1 MNSGLEASSV
11 SQPLGPILT
20 FFFIPL
26 ECGGALEAVQERE
39 ESERFAES
47 TLLLNV
53 KFMSDKFTSF
63 KMFRQLLYSQ
73 FQNTILLKSICQ
85 RR

>member
-1 MNSGLEASSV
+1 MRNFLKDGLFLMNSGLEASSV

-20 FFFIPL
+20 FFIPL

-63 KMFRQLLYSQ
+63 QDV
-73 FQNTILLKSICQ
+73 
-85 RR
+85 

>member
-1 MNSGLEASSV
+1 M
-11 SQPLGPILT
+11 
-20 FFFIPL
+20 
-26 ECGGALEAVQERE
+26 QERE

-63 KMFRQLLYSQ
+63 KMFRQLLYSVSKHN
-73 FQNTILLKSICQ
+73 FAKKHMSKKMTINNEDDD
-85 RR
+85 RG